1 MKSYQNHLHL
11 STSFSGLRMDSHL
24 YKNKVG
30 LGLPNKRFFGRGYPL
45 PMLVLSFL
53 ALKNRIGMEW
63 NEIRK
68 SRKYPFIKAITSIDR
83 KSKHILI
90 TLYECLYSLMEYGR
104 QKKRQTAFQSP
115 IQECTKPIK
124 RSIHAGFRREQA
136 HTLCKPFYNFL

>member
-1 MKSYQNHLHL
+1 
-11 STSFSGLRMDSHL
+11 MDSHL

-30 LGLPNKRFFGRGYPL
+30 LGLPNKRFFGRGYPLPMLVL

-83 KSKHILI
+83 KSKHIF
-90 TLYECLYSLMEYGR
+90 S
-104 QKKRQTAFQSP
+104 
-115 IQECTKPIK
+115 
-124 RSIHAGFRREQA
+124 
-136 HTLCKPFYNFL
+136 

>member
-1 MKSYQNHLHL
+1 
-11 STSFSGLRMDSHL
+11 MDSHL

-68 SRKYPFIKAITSIDR
+68 SRKYPFIKAITSIYR
-83 KSKHILI
+83 KSKHIF
-90 TLYECLYSLMEYGR
+90 S
-104 QKKRQTAFQSP
+104 
-115 IQECTKPIK
+115 
-124 RSIHAGFRREQA
+124 
-136 HTLCKPFYNFL
+136 